1 MLIEYSLILQIDDR
15 RFQLTLLRFFRGF
28 VALLVLVVPAAALG
42 DFSYLFVFHRSGT
55 TASVFDA
62 ETLRPVA
69 APVVGSGAFAAFAVP
84 DRVAIGFVKFYV
96 VSRDSITILDSE
108 FAVRGTVFLL
118 GADPAPFGDVAK
130 AGKASTASTT
140 STGAAALTPDN
151 GRLLIVSGER
161 LYVLDTADD
170 SVAAVVDLG
179 FVAHGVAGSGDSAAA
194 LLSSLNSNL
203 IRRVDLASGELA
215 PTVLFLPEIATDIV
229 TSPREVASPGD
240 ALAYVAGQRAIYQ
253 LGDRTRLF
261 WRPILANASGASASA
276 SGASYPE
283 ATVVNGAKSVP
294 GGVSSLGD
302 LDAAKA
308 MVLLTRLHVGID
320 RRFIAQ
326 IDGRLFHGSLSA
338 GGSAVE
344 VTTVTGEGL
353 AKSFAD
359 FAFADFEA
367 SPDGRLLYGIDE
379 PEGRILKIELDASE
393 TPELVIVPAPASG
406 LSLVSMPREAEPN
419 PPFGIAETPPSI
431 SVLTKV
437 SGDRQTV
444 QQGSHLDLPLVV
456 SAQLGGTPRA
466 DVSLIVSTTPADAL
480 SCTSNHPTDS
490 NGAANISC
498 TAFPVDATTV
508 ATISV
513 RDEEGNGL
521 GEPFKITIRADSA
534 AEEPLRKV
542 SGDRQVAVRD
552 SSLSAPLVISAQVN
566 REPLAHSQLT
576 VETSNEQ
583 ALLCPSTVFSDAGGQ
598 ASIACA
604 AGSAAVPTTV
614 AISVTDGSGH
624 ALSDPFTVTVP
635 AASADVESL
644 KLLTDVLLEVHVGQ
658 TIEDGVQVR
667 AFDVDGARVSG
678 AIISFSSDKDVKFD
692 PEMDTTLSNGV
703 AETTLTFSCRIGPG
717 TIHVSASPGTGSVSV
732 PFLAVTGPAASM
744 SKDQGDNLTGI
755 PGQLLDSQALVV
767 QLTDECGNPVSG
779 VDVSWAVDP
788 PEAASLLNVIS
799 ISDGRGRSSVVVQ
812 LGDQPRAFSVTATSG
827 PFSATFNLTVT
838 APPAQLAV
846 ISGNTQNV
854 VLGQTIAQPLVVE
867 VQDDQGG
874 GVSGVQ
880 VLFTV
885 VEGSATLTPGAAAV
899 TDSQGLASVFVQAG
913 DRVGLVR
920 VSANAAGK
928 TVTFEINVVGLVP
941 LVTNA
946 GFVNGASFTPGW
958 VPGSTGSIFGVGL
971 MQVRGVVAPGQAP
984 FPTVLEGVRV
994 RVNGADAPILSM
1006 ANLNGQEQINIQ
1018 VPFGLVGPGTV
1029 EIDNN
1034 GSRATFEGITIFSV
1048 QPAVFEVSLEG
1059 VRIAAALHADFTLVT
1074 PLKPALPQEV
1084 ILLFLTGLGP
1094 TSPAVETN
1102 VPGPT
1107 PPARS
1112 IVDPI
1117 VAIDDTGAQ
1126 VLGSFYAPGLVTV
1139 YQVNFRMTANAQPG
1153 NRKLSFVG
1161 AGARAVEVVIPV
1173 GR

>member
-42 DFSYLFVFHRSGT
+42 DSSYLFVFHRSGT

-84 DRVAIGFVKFYV
+84 YRIATGFPKFYV
-96 VSRDSITILDSE
+96 VSPGSISILDSE
-108 FAVRGTVFLL
+108 FAVRGTVFLPE
-118 GADPAPFGDVAK
+118 ADPASFGEVAA

-140 STGAAALTPDN
+140 STAAAALTPDN
-151 GRLLIVSGER
+151 GRLLIVLGER

-179 FVAHGVAGSGDSAAA
+179 FVAHGVAGSRDSAAA

-215 PTVLFLPEIATDIV
+215 PTVLYLPEIATDIV

-240 ALAYVAGQRAIYQ
+240 ALTYVAGRRAIYQ
-253 LGDRTRLF
+253 LGDRMRLF
-261 WRPILANASGASASA
+261 WRPILASTSGASD
-276 SGASYPE
+276 PE
-283 ATVVNGAKSVP
+283 ASVVNGAKSVP

-308 MVLLTRLHVGID
+308 MGVPLTRLHVGID

-326 IDGRLFHGSLSA
+326 IDGRLLHGSLSA
-338 GGSAVE
+338 GGGAVE
-344 VTTVTGEGL
+344 LTTAAGEGL
-353 AKSFAD
+353 ARSFED

-367 SPDGRLLYGIDE
+367 SHDGRLLYGIDQ
-379 PEGRILKIELDASE
+379 PEGRILKIKLDASE
-393 TPELVIVPAPASG
+393 APELVIVPAPASG

-466 DVSLIVSTTPADAL
+466 DASLIVTTTPAEVL
-480 SCTSNHPTDS
+480 SCASNVLTDS

-498 TAFPVDATTV
+498 TAFPVDATTA

-513 RDEEGNGL
+513 RDEEGNNL
-521 GEPFKITIRADSA
+521 GEPFKVTIRAHSA

-552 SSLSAPLVISAQVN
+552 SSLSQLLVLSAQVDG
-566 REPLAHSQLT
+566 EPQAHSQLT
-576 VETSNEQ
+576 VETSNDQE
-583 ALLCPSTVFSDAGGQ
+583 LLCPSTVFSDAGGQ

-614 AISVTDGSGH
+614 AVSVTDGSGH

-644 KLLTDVLLEVHVGQ
+644 KLLTDEMLEVHVGQ

-703 AETTLTFSCRIGPG
+703 AETTLTLSCRTGPG
-717 TIHVSASPGTGSVSV
+717 TIHISASPGTGSVSV
-732 PFLAVTGPAASM
+732 PFLAGTGPAASM

-767 QLTDECGNPVSG
+767 QLADECGNPVSG

-827 PFSATFNLTVT
+827 LFSATFNLTVA

-885 VEGSATLTPGAAAV
+885 VEGSAMLTPGAAAV

-971 MQVRGVVAPGQAP
+971 MQVRGVVAPGHVP
-984 FPTVLEGVRV
+984 FPTVLDGVRV

-1048 QPAVFEVSLEG
+1048 QPAVFEVSLDG

-1102 VPGPT
+1102 VPGPA

>member
-1 MLIEYSLILQIDDR
+1 MLLIEYPLISRIHDR
-15 RFQLTLLRFFRGF
+15 RFQLTLLPFFRGL
-28 VALLVLVVPAAALG
+28 VALLVLMVPAAALG
-42 DFSYLFVFHRSGT
+42 DSSYLFVFHRSGT

-84 DRVAIGFVKFYV
+84 YRIATGFAKFYV
-96 VSRDSITILDSE
+96 VSPGSISILDSE
-108 FAVRGTVFLL
+108 FAVRGTVFLPE
-118 GADPAPFGDVAK
+118 ADPASFGEVAA
-130 AGKASTASTT
+130 AGKASTASTM
-140 STGAAALTPDN
+140 STAAAALTPDN
-151 GRLLIVSGER
+151 GRLLIVLGER

-170 SVAAVVDLG
+170 SVAAFVDLG
-179 FVAHGVAGSGDSAAA
+179 FVAHGVAGSRDSAAA

-215 PTVLFLPEIATDIV
+215 PTVLYLPEIATDIV

-240 ALAYVAGQRAIYQ
+240 ALTYVAGRRAIYQ
-253 LGDRTRLF
+253 LGDRTELF
-261 WRPILANASGASASA
+261 WRPILASA
-276 SGASYPE
+276 SGASDPE
-283 ATVVNGAKSVP
+283 ASVVNGAKSVP

-326 IDGRLFHGSLSA
+326 IDGRLLHGSLSA

-344 VTTVTGEGL
+344 VTTATGEGL
-353 AKSFAD
+353 ARSFAD

-379 PEGRILKIELDASE
+379 PEGRILKIKLDASE
-393 TPELVIVPAPASG
+393 APELVIVPAPASG
-406 LSLVSMPREAEPN
+406 LSLVSMPPAAERN
-419 PPFGIAETPPSI
+419 PASGIVDAPPSI
-431 SVLTKV
+431 GVLTKV
-437 SGDRQTV
+437 SGDRQAV
-444 QQGSHLDLPLVV
+444 QQGSHLALPLVV

-480 SCTSNHPTDS
+480 SCASNHPTDS

-542 SGDRQVAVRD
+542 SGDRQIAARD
-552 SSLSAPLVISAQVN
+552 SSLPAPLVISAQVN
-566 REPLAHSQLT
+566 REPQAHSQLT

-583 ALLCPSTVFSDAGGQ
+583 KLLCPSTVFSDAGGL

-644 KLLTDVLLEVHVGQ
+644 KLLTDEMLEVHVGQ

-703 AETTLTFSCRIGPG
+703 AETTLTFSCRTGPG

-732 PFLAVTGPAASM
+732 PFLAGTGPAASM

-767 QLTDECGNPVSG
+767 QLTDERGNPVSG

-827 PFSATFNLTVT
+827 LFSATFNLTVA

-854 VLGQTIAQPLVVE
+854 VLGQTIAQPLVIE
-867 VQDDQGG
+867 VQDEQGG
-874 GVSGVQ
+874 GVPGVQ
-880 VLFTV
+880 VLFAV

-971 MQVRGVVAPGQAP
+971 MQVRGVVAPGQVP

-1018 VPFGLVGPGTV
+1018 VPFGLVGPGAV
-1029 EIDNN
+1029 EIENN

-1074 PLKPALPQEV
+1074 PLKPALPEEV

-1102 VPGPT
+1102 VPGPV